1 MNIAKKF
8 APLAFVCTAAAALF
22 CAAPASAQLARPFLW
37 ELTKDGKTVTLFGS
51 LHVGKNDFFP
61 LPETVLSRY
70 DAAKVL
76 AVEADITVPETQQ
89 ACIKMGA
96 TSEKL
101 ESVLSAE
108 DYAALMNYAKA
119 SGLPDGALQNR
130 KLWLLNLVVVGV
142 ELGQLGVDFSRGLD
156 VVFIRDAKKDKK
168 RIAEVEGGQRQC
180 AALAAATNV
189 ESAASM
195 ARFLATVRENK
206 MEKRL
211 DEMVAAYRA
220 GDATTMAR
228 VINEE
233 FGNTPEGQSARK
245 RVFDDRHPAMADAVD
260 SYFKQTDKHFVVIGV
275 GHMVGDNNLL
285 EALAKKGVAVKRVVE

>member
-1 MNIAKKF
+1 MKTR
-8 APLAFVCTAAAALF
+8 LASLLAAATVLAATAAL
-22 CAAPASAQLARPFLW
+22 PVHAQLAKPFLW

-61 LPETVLSRY
+61 LPEAVLKRF
-70 DAAKVL
+70 DEAKVL
-76 AVEADITVPETQQ
+76 AVEADITMPETQQ
-89 ACIKMGA
+89 ACIKLGA
-96 TSEKL
+96 TTDKL
-101 ESVLSAE
+101 ESVLPAE

-119 SGLPDGALQNR
+119 SGLPDNAFQNR

-156 VVFIRDAKKDKK
+156 VVFLRDAKKEKK
-168 RIAEVEGGQRQC
+168 RIAEVEGGMRQC
-180 AALAAATNV
+180 SALAAATNA

-211 DEMVAAYRA
+211 DEMVNAYRA
-220 GDATTMAR
+220 GDAVTMAR

-233 FGNTPEGQSARK
+233 FGTSPEGLSARK
-245 RVFDDRHPAMADAVD
+245 RVFDNRHPAMADMIET
-260 SYFKQTDKHFVVIGV
+260 YFKQTDKHFVVIGV
-275 GHMVGDNNLL
+275 GHMVGENNLL
-285 EALAKKGVAVKRVVE
+285 ESLAKKGVSIKRVE